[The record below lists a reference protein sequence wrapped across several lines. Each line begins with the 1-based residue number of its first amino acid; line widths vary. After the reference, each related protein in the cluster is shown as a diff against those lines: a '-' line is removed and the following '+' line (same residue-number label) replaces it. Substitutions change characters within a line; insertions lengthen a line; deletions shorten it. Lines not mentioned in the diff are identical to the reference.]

1 MDFDSHLGQV
11 VTLKTANGLEI
22 MGLLEL
28 ADSNSDSILMAK
40 PRVVVVSDE
49 NIAVMPYM
57 FTADGSIPFRKSL
70 ILSMAVA
77 DQASATDYLRAAGH
91 VEDTKE

>member
-1 MDFDSHLGQV
+1 MDFDLHLGQV

-28 ADSNSDSILMAK
+28 SESNSESVLLSK

-57 FTADGSIPFRKSL
+57 FTADGSIPFQKSL
-70 ILSMAVA
+70 ILSMALS

-91 VEDTKE
+91 VEDTK